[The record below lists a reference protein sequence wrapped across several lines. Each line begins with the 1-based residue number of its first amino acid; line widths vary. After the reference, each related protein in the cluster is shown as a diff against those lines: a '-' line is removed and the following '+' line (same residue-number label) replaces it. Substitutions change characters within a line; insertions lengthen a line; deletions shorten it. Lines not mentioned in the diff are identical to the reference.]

1 MQPKGKRSNRSTRAD
16 VAREA
21 GVSEATVS
29 YVLNGTKCISPEVR
43 ERVLLASRVLNYTP
57 NRIAQ
62 SLAGSRTNSVA
73 VVTEDIGNLYHLEV
87 IKGMQAEA
95 LNRDFIVYIFDAS
108 DGVSQ
113 YVNHIVSRGVDGV
126 FVIASETSVSDGF
139 LEEIR
144 DAGIRVLADYA
155 RNTRVAGVSYIQS
168 DLADGYRQI
177 AAHLYGLG
185 HRAVGYVGEAG
196 DAAGRESFLR
206 AAAEIWKRA
215 DLPVFIGDADQ
226 AAANELGEQ
235 LADTLLKRHPKITA
249 VVCANDAIASGV
261 ADAAR
266 VHGLRIPE
274 DLSVVGAEILK
285 GASAFSGLTTL
296 NRSGRDYGGSVF
308 GALYEDI
315 EKERSGEYVIPV
327 RLIVR
332 RSTAPPRKTA
342 AVPSGVKEGSLF
354 PFAKQTEP
362 ALIETLSCAARAN
375 LK

>member
-1 MQPKGKRSNRSTRAD
+1 M
-16 VAREA
+16 
-21 GVSEATVS
+21 
-29 YVLNGTKCISPEVR
+29 
-43 ERVLLASRVLNYTP
+43 
-57 NRIAQ
+57 
-62 SLAGSRTNSVA
+62 
-73 VVTEDIGNLYHLEV
+73 
-87 IKGMQAEA
+87 
-95 LNRDFIVYIFDAS
+95 
-108 DGVSQ
+108 
-113 YVNHIVSRGVDGV
+113 
-126 FVIASETSVSDGF
+126 
-139 LEEIR
+139 
-144 DAGIRVLADYA
+144 
-155 RNTRVAGVSYIQS
+155 
-168 DLADGYRQI
+168 
-177 AAHLYGLG
+177 
-185 HRAVGYVGEAG
+185 
-196 DAAGRESFLR
+196 
-206 AAAEIWKRA
+206 
-215 DLPVFIGDADQ
+215 
-226 AAANELGEQ
+226 
-235 LADTLLKRHPKITA
+235 
-249 VVCANDAIASGV
+249 

-296 NRSGRDYGGSVF
+296 NRSGQDYGGSVF

>member
-144 DAGIRVLADYA
+144 DAESACLRI
-155 RNTRVAGVSYIQS
+155 TRVT
-168 DLADGYRQI
+168 
-177 AAHLYGLG
+177 
-185 HRAVGYVGEAG
+185 RA
-196 DAAGRESFLR
+196 
-206 AAAEIWKRA
+206 
-215 DLPVFIGDADQ
+215 
-226 AAANELGEQ
+226 
-235 LADTLLKRHPKITA
+235 
-249 VVCANDAIASGV
+249 
-261 ADAAR
+261 
-266 VHGLRIPE
+266 
-274 DLSVVGAEILK
+274 
-285 GASAFSGLTTL
+285 
-296 NRSGRDYGGSVF
+296 
-308 GALYEDI
+308 
-315 EKERSGEYVIPV
+315 
-327 RLIVR
+327 
-332 RSTAPPRKTA
+332 
-342 AVPSGVKEGSLF
+342 
-354 PFAKQTEP
+354 
-362 ALIETLSCAARAN
+362 
-375 LK
+375 

>member
-168 DLADGYRQI
+168 DLAARPPC
-177 AAHLYGLG
+177 
-185 HRAVGYVGEAG
+185 
-196 DAAGRESFLR
+196 GRLCGRGGGRRREG
-206 AAAEIWKRA
+206 I
-215 DLPVFIGDADQ
+215 LP
-226 AAANELGEQ
+226 
-235 LADTLLKRHPKITA
+235 
-249 VVCANDAIASGV
+249 
-261 ADAAR
+261 AR
-266 VHGLRIPE
+266 
-274 DLSVVGAEILK
+274 
-285 GASAFSGLTTL
+285 
-296 NRSGRDYGGSVF
+296 
-308 GALYEDI
+308 
-315 EKERSGEYVIPV
+315 
-327 RLIVR
+327 R
-332 RSTAPPRKTA
+332 R
-342 AVPSGVKEGSLF
+342 
-354 PFAKQTEP
+354 
-362 ALIETLSCAARAN
+362 
-375 LK
+375 

>member
-226 AAANELGEQ
+226 ATANELGEQ
-235 LADTLLKRHPKITA
+235 LADMLLKRHPDNCRRLRKRRDCVRRGGRRAGARAAHTGRP
-249 VVCANDAIASGV
+249 VRRRRGNPQGRFRFFRSYDAEPERA
-261 ADAAR
+261 
-266 VHGLRIPE
+266 GLR
-274 DLSVVGAEILK
+274 
-285 GASAFSGLTTL
+285 
-296 NRSGRDYGGSVF
+296 RQR
-308 GALYEDI
+308 
-315 EKERSGEYVIPV
+315 
-327 RLIVR
+327 VR
-332 RSTAPPRKTA
+332 RI
-342 AVPSGVKEGSLF
+342 V
-354 PFAKQTEP
+354 
-362 ALIETLSCAARAN
+362 
-375 LK
+375 